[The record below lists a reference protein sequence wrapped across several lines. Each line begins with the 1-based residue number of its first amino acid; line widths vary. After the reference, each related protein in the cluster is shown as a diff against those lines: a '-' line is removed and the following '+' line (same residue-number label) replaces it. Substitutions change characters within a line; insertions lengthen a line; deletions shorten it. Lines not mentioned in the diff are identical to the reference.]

1 MGDFEN
7 KKDDLVGKAKEAAG
21 NATDNEDLANE
32 GKADQVISQAK
43 DKVSDAVEG
52 KGQGQRGYWR
62 PEGQVNPAGF
72 CAARF
77 NT

>member
-32 GKADQVISQAK
+32 GKAGQVAAEAK
-43 DKVSDAVEG
+43 DKISDAVEG
-52 KGQGQRGYWR
+52 VKGKANEIIGGLKDDQ
-62 PEGQVNPAGF
+62 
-72 CAARF
+72 
-77 NT
+77 